1 MKKYIQPAIKSM
13 AMEPADMIAASGDQK
28 TDVRIS
34 DTTIDN
40 VTFGS
45 RHTTQWDENEE
56 E

>member
-13 AMEPADMIAASGDQK
+13 AIETAGMIAASGDLK
-28 TDVRIS
+28 TDVTIT

-45 RHTTQWDENEE
+45 RHTTQWDDEE

>member
-13 AMEPADMIAASGDQK
+13 AMETAGMIAASGDLK
-28 TDVRIS
+28 TDVKIS
-34 DTTIDN
+34 DTTLND

-45 RHTTQWDENEE
+45 RRATDWDENEE